1 MKSMSRSIVLIAAL
15 LFCGCASAQK
25 GPAASYSDWWVGAA
39 MLKADGT
46 IVIKAAS
53 TQEDGMIAHLY
64 VEYPVGHEE
73 YEEILSHIGEAEVGV
88 WVSIP
93 PFSDG

>member
-1 MKSMSRSIVLIAAL
+1 
-15 LFCGCASAQK
+15 
-25 GPAASYSDWWVGAA
+25 

-73 YEEILSHIGEAEVGV
+73 EEYEEILSHIGEAEVGI

>member
-1 MKSMSRSIVLIAAL
+1 MSRSFVLVAAL

-25 GPAASYSDWWVGAA
+25 DSAASYSDWWVGAA

-64 VEYPVGHEE
+64 VEYPVGHQE
-73 YEEILSHIGEAEVGV
+73 YEEIFSHIGDAEVGV

-93 PFSDG
+93 PFPDG